1 MATATVNNGL
11 HSANNVFAQV
21 AENFR
26 NSLHDKEK
34 KLFREFDS
42 PARMIKELEAE
53 VSTYQNGS
61 KLARMC
67 RKIDRFA
74 STWAPFFAIISIFV
88 QSNPEY
94 SGVAWGAVRLVF
106 LLGTNFNDFLEKIV
120 SMFEKL
126 SDRLPGYAEY
136 HERVVKRWEK
146 ILANNDQL
154 EAYEARR
161 LRMAKSLSYIYA
173 DIMQFCQECCKI
185 FSTKKGGA
193 RYKRYMIADVFW
205 KPFDMRFADIL
216 DRLQSH
222 QALFNNEMQLEESR
236 FMEMQFERREF
247 DAGMTKEAME
257 QIQKQVKDLSNDI
270 NSKDNQI
277 ASALTGFDQ
286 RLEFM
291 INNARN
297 DTTDF
302 AREAECLEYMDV
314 LERAQSRRASETCK
328 WFTSSPEYL
337 AWKSYKFPTS
347 GAMDPPSNSAMKPIL
362 FITGLGLLHRKQSEL
377 KTNAMIAKPGFGKTT
392 MSSAIIEDL
401 DQAVH
406 DSHLSDDEVN
416 GVLFYH
422 FTAEWSNR
430 RRPIHAFASLLT
442 QFIHRF
448 RNQKDVIDLVS
459 VLYDNNSNGQL
470 TASSNQVMECLVI
483 LLANLNGMTVVI
495 DGIDECVDDN
505 AFLTSLHH
513 LCTTARTKC
522 LVLSRPSIDLPPS
535 FTQFISFRLDHTNNR
550 EDISRYLTPGIQSLL
565 EQSLISPEYG
575 SKKIV
580 TTLTMKSAGMFLW
593 AYLTIQ
599 FLNCKALSL
608 NDRRDAIFSA
618 NTVEGI
624 DGLYA
629 AILDVLC
636 KSYSKQRQRTQRIF
650 WLLAV
655 TERSLS
661 VSELQ
666 IALAIQP
673 GKVTDKNDFIP
684 DLGKNLPSICG
695 ALVEVSKHDDV
706 SLIHP
711 SLRDFLTTPG
721 EYIDRSSFFVN
732 LRDRNLDA
740 ASMCLSYIVYDM
752 PRCPLQQ
759 SGRSKASRW
768 SLQVLFPFLQYS
780 LFWTKHAVQGLNQ
793 VDPSETSK
801 NGDAC
806 SKFLSLLGKFMQE
819 RLSVTAWI
827 EASWTFDS
835 LPLLD
840 VLETALSKT
849 ARSLPDLNELV
860 QDLYRLH
867 EEWGHLLSQSPNAI
881 WKSNLTAFTQ
891 SRFFLESQGF
901 HVSSLAPPF
910 NIDHSE
916 FQAILVQSQESTS
929 GLVLGIVMV
938 IPSPAY
944 ISIIK
949 RVFGEGQERDKIHL
963 TEPQRETLIR
973 ITSQGWKFKYEQ
985 RSVQTEKVIM
995 TMEHELPEEDVHELL
1010 SQSLASNQPDRFPF
1024 PVALSGDLDR
1034 LVVLRTLFT
1043 ICTGP
1048 SSRSDGGKH
1057 RIKIQR
1063 LAGTTPS
1070 HEVAASLSQGAVA
1083 YSPTFSPNGTALAFA
1098 VKKPSPGQI
1107 KQRNIEIWVLQNPA
1121 SDDSVFKLRGSVTA
1135 SWLSMI
1141 NESNENGSF
1150 GFLFHPDLPIIIY
1163 SDWIQMSAWWFSL
1176 TASSEGPE
1184 GSLVGS
1190 EAYKPKKLRSLLD
1203 LDAILESY
1211 AGFEAYPATIGAL
1224 GENMRQTL

>member
-1 MATATVNNGL
+1 MATTTVNGL
-11 HSANNVFAQV
+11 HSANDVFAQV

-53 VSTYQNGS
+53 VSNYQNGS

-74 STWAPFFAIISIFV
+74 SAWAPFFAIISIFV

-94 SGVAWGAVRLVF
+94 SGVAWGAIRLVF

-136 HERVVKRWEK
+136 HERIVKRWEK

-205 KPFDMRFADIL
+205 KPFDMRFSDIL

-257 QIQKQVKDLSNDI
+257 QIQKKVKDLSNDI
-270 NSKDNQI
+270 NSRDSQL
-277 ASALTGFDQ
+277 ASALAGFDQ
-286 RLEFM
+286 RLDFM
-291 INNARN
+291 VNKARN

-302 AREAECLEYMDV
+302 AREVEWLERRRGQLKQWINAPEYMDV
-314 LERAQSRRASETCK
+314 LERAQSRRAAETCK

-347 GAMDPPSNSAMKPIL
+347 GAMDPPSKSAIEPIL
-362 FITGLGLLHRKQSEL
+362 FI
-377 KTNAMIAKPGFGKTT
+377 IAKPGFGKTT

-422 FTAEWSNR
+422 FTAEWSDR
-430 RRPIHAFASLLT
+430 RRPVHAFASILT

-483 LLANLNGMTVVI
+483 LLTKLNGMTIVI
-495 DGIDECVDDN
+495 DGIDECFDDN
-505 AFLTSLHH
+505 AFLVSLHH

-535 FTQFISFRLDHTNNR
+535 FTQFIPLRLDHTNNK
-550 EDISRYLTPGIQSLL
+550 EDISRYLTPEIQSLL

-580 TTLTMKSAGMFLW
+580 TTLTRKSTGMFLW

-599 FLNCKALSL
+599 FLSCKALSL
-608 NDRRDAIFSA
+608 NDRRDAIFSV

-629 AILDVLC
+629 AILNVLC
-636 KSYSKQRQRTQRIF
+636 KSYSKQRQRIQRIF

-661 VSELQ
+661 VSEVQ

-684 DLGKNLPSICG
+684 DLGKNIPSICG
-695 ALVEVSKHDDV
+695 ALVEVSKHNDA

-721 EYIDRSSFFVN
+721 EYMDRSPFFVN

-740 ASMCLSYIVYDM
+740 ASLCLSYIVYDM

-759 SGRSKASRW
+759 SERSKASRW
-768 SLQVLFPFLQYS
+768 SLQVLMP
-780 LFWTKHAVQGLNQ
+780 
-793 VDPSETSK
+793 
-801 NGDAC
+801 
-806 SKFLSLLGKFMQE
+806 
-819 RLSVTAWI
+819 
-827 EASWTFDS
+827 
-835 LPLLD
+835 
-840 VLETALSKT
+840 
-849 ARSLPDLNELV
+849 
-860 QDLYRLH
+860 
-867 EEWGHLLSQSPNAI
+867 
-881 WKSNLTAFTQ
+881 
-891 SRFFLESQGF
+891 
-901 HVSSLAPPF
+901 
-910 NIDHSE
+910 
-916 FQAILVQSQESTS
+916 
-929 GLVLGIVMV
+929 
-938 IPSPAY
+938 
-944 ISIIK
+944 
-949 RVFGEGQERDKIHL
+949 
-963 TEPQRETLIR
+963 
-973 ITSQGWKFKYEQ
+973 
-985 RSVQTEKVIM
+985 
-995 TMEHELPEEDVHELL
+995 
-1010 SQSLASNQPDRFPF
+1010 
-1024 PVALSGDLDR
+1024 
-1034 LVVLRTLFT
+1034 
-1043 ICTGP
+1043 
-1048 SSRSDGGKH
+1048 
-1057 RIKIQR
+1057 
-1063 LAGTTPS
+1063 
-1070 HEVAASLSQGAVA
+1070 
-1083 YSPTFSPNGTALAFA
+1083 
-1098 VKKPSPGQI
+1098 
-1107 KQRNIEIWVLQNPA
+1107 
-1121 SDDSVFKLRGSVTA
+1121 
-1135 SWLSMI
+1135 
-1141 NESNENGSF
+1141 
-1150 GFLFHPDLPIIIY
+1150 
-1163 SDWIQMSAWWFSL
+1163 
-1176 TASSEGPE
+1176 
-1184 GSLVGS
+1184 
-1190 EAYKPKKLRSLLD
+1190 YKD
-1203 LDAILESY
+1203 
-1211 AGFEAYPATIGAL
+1211 
-1224 GENMRQTL
+1224 